1 MCPNFVGPRRVV
13 GQLLAVVLRFWDTPL
28 ADFVP
33 YYTTIKGVRAGG
45 GERSGGSLLEF
56 ALGISSGAWVPF
68 VAWAMGWIPL
78 YEIAL
83 LGAALI
89 VAGATI
95 GSAPRIRRWQKLLQ
109 SESAPP
115 SG

>member
-1 MCPNFVGPRRVV
+1 M
-13 GQLLAVVLRFWDTPL
+13 
-28 ADFVP
+28 
-33 YYTTIKGVRAGG
+33 
-45 GERSGGSLLEF
+45 
-56 ALGISSGAWVPF
+56 PF

-95 GSAPRIRRWQKLLQ
+95 GSASRIRRWQKLLQ